1 MRDPGGRLT
10 AWFETRDNEFVY
22 IAKAF
27 ANQAEFFA
35 AIDQVASALPP
46 QVVSVTPRLGT
57 DWEGEPAVFL
67 EVILADN
74 AVPRPELLSFT
85 KQVRRAIV
93 LQVRPLEEWG
103 VLPHF
108 RFLTQTERSRMREPA
123 WA

>member
-1 MRDPGGRLT
+1 MGRTGWLK
-10 AWFETRDNEFVY
+10 TRDNEFVY

-27 ANQAEFFA
+27 ANQAQFFD
-35 AIDQVASALPP
+35 AIEQVAIALSP

-57 DWEGEPAVFL
+57 DWDEESAVFL

-74 AVPRPELLSFT
+74 AVPRAQLLSFT
-85 KQVRRAIV
+85 KEVSRAIV
-93 LQVRPLEEWG
+93 RQVRPLEEWG

-108 RFLTQTERSRMREPA
+108 RFLTETEKSRIKEPA